1 MTDIISPEIPPA
13 PDSLGPSD
21 APANGSGAPAHEAVT
36 TTYDLLTARLTEIA
50 KRLRSQATKL
60 NEQRAEIFAS
70 SPMTLGEQDR
80 LNTDALSMPR
90 DAVSVNNML
99 LFGANVPTG
108 LAARSAN
115 DMLLL
120 YRVHQKGST
129 DWDFTRIDANSP
141 DWFLNDP
148 ALTRDLG
155 EILTYYSEARLLSLE
170 VRSEELLAVFGI
182 GTSDD
187 DIRVLRW
194 RLSPGQPPAYID
206 AYGERD
212 VRREN
217 RYDFTW
223 TETGRQNHV
232 DGRWPH
238 INIEQSMF
246 IGIEKGA
253 LDFRIEDAVTGGKTL
268 LSERIDEVDQSL
280 SELKVSF
287 ARIGDLL
294 LFRVLPY
301 RESKER
307 FYLYNRLSRTLDRAD
322 AIGRGCH
329 QLPEGH
335 GVVFPGGFHLRNGET
350 RIFSTDAS
358 DYFIHASHRSPNGE
372 DVLYTYNRPT
382 TGEYLLLSYNMV
394 SRSMATP
401 VECVGYA
408 LFPDGTIVCV
418 RAAKEPQRI
427 HTVAVYSSPFCAP
440 EQYQPPVASNSFF
453 GRIGN
458 PELVLAIGECL
469 SIARDAESVTFN
481 APVFETLVARCTRL
495 IDSHAWLAEE
505 EADGLAGTIVDLR
518 RSSGAVL
525 DEFASVATGKREAA
539 GKLDAASAAVGDLAS
554 GVEVEIRDTDT
565 YIVSLTRAR
574 TQLGELAALREV
586 RYVDQ
591 QAVGDLERRTTE
603 ILERLSVRAL
613 EFLGHDEAL
622 TPVLS
627 ALSKAEKAASTATTS
642 ALVQEQVA
650 VVEAMGERLVMLTEV
665 VGALE
670 VTDTTV
676 ATSVLAR
683 LSDALAKRNSVRA
696 SMDAR
701 QSALK
706 KSESEAA
713 FTAGI
718 SVLAQRTSASL
729 LASNDA
735 ASCDAALAG
744 LLAEVENLELRFGD
758 VQTFSDVLVARRQEI
773 SDAVLARRDALAAE
787 RTKRVD
793 RLVTSAER
801 VMGTL
806 ELRASKLA
814 DRAAVDAF
822 FASDGLA
829 LKVRRSIDELVAIGE
844 QGRASELTVA
854 LDGSKERARRG
865 ATDRSELMAEG
876 MVRIGRHSIGTN
888 NEPFELRLVPDDVDG
903 RGFQLRLA
911 GTELRIPLPD
921 ERLAQYHDLS
931 EQIYPSETT
940 SFSRALFLAF
950 EAVHGSHLTAD
961 AIRSFA
967 STRLGDGYEPG
978 VHDVDAD
985 LIAQRLRPSL
995 AAPGAWCAGVT
1006 RAVAALWWR
1015 SLDLRVRDSLAR
1027 SMRAV
1032 ASLGPGRA
1040 LDALVAHHGPALLE
1054 FATNEGLGEFFDT
1067 DDAIAVLLET
1077 VGTLS
1082 ISRAGADRGDDL
1094 ARWTN
1099 DKSLDVKSATL
1110 GELTRWAFDL
1120 HPTEGIGRAA
1130 EAAWRLLDGSAPI
1143 FDAPA
1148 VVNVTGLSSTHP
1160 TIIDGTLRVDVAET
1174 GSALRKYRR
1183 HGLQR
1188 FQEFQAARREEL
1200 SDWHAKLAVD
1210 RLRPRVLSSFVRN
1223 RLVDEVYL
1231 PLLGDNL
1238 ARQLGLNGPSQ
1249 GLLLLTSPP
1258 GYGKTTLVEYLVDLL
1273 GFALVKINGPALGPH
1288 VTSLDPAAAPDA
1300 TSAEELR
1307 RMNRAFAMG
1316 TNVVCYLDDMQH
1328 VSPEFLQ
1335 RFVPLCDATRRIE
1348 GVLEGVPRTYDL
1360 SGRRFVMVMAGNPYT
1375 GAGASFRVP
1384 DMLANRADVHN
1395 LGEMVTGAADAFA
1408 QSYIENA
1415 CGANELLAP
1424 VIARGRGDLGPLIRA
1439 ATGEQ
1444 IRSEDLTHSYSAA
1457 ELQRITAVL
1466 RHFVQIRDVLMKVN
1480 AAYMQSATLDDGMRG
1495 EPPFLL
1501 QGSYRNLAR
1510 IAPRVVP
1517 AMTSDEV
1524 TALVRDHYQAESQT
1538 LAAAASWNL
1547 AKLAEVLGS
1556 TDPAAHA
1563 LVEQLR
1569 ERHRANAVG
1578 ENPLAVIAG
1587 ALRGIQEDIREAVT
1601 GDGTTGRHAAD

>member
-1 MTDIISPEIPPA
+1 MSDSHPSGDTPESPRT
-13 PDSLGPSD
+13 S
-21 APANGSGAPAHEAVT
+21 GSQTSPGEAVT
-36 TTYDLLTARLTEIA
+36 TTYDLLTARLTDIA
-50 KRLRSQATKL
+50 NRLRSQATNL
-60 NEQRAEIFAS
+60 NEERAQIFAS
-70 SPMTLGEQDR
+70 NPMTLGEQDR
-80 LNTDALSMPR
+80 LHTDALSMPR
-90 DAVSVNNML
+90 DAVSVNNLL
-99 LFGANVPTG
+99 LFGANVPSG
-108 LAARSAN
+108 LAARNAA

-120 YRVHQKGST
+120 YRVQQTSPT
-129 DWDFTRIDANSP
+129 DWDFSRIEPNSP

-148 ALTRDLG
+148 GLTRDLG

-170 VRSEELLAVFGI
+170 VRGEELLAVFGI

-194 RLSPGQPPAYID
+194 QLSPGQPPVYID

-212 VRREN
+212 VHREN

-223 TETGRQNHV
+223 TETGRQDQV

-238 INIEQSMF
+238 VNVEQLVF
-246 IGIEKGA
+246 IGIDKGY
-253 LDFRIEDAVTGGKTL
+253 LDFRIEDTVTGGKTL

-280 SELKVSF
+280 SELKISY
-287 ARIGDLL
+287 ARIGDLIL
-294 LFRVLPY
+294 LRVLPY
-301 RESKER
+301 REPTER
-307 FYLYNRLSRTLDRAD
+307 FYLYNRLSRSLDRAD

-335 GVVFPGGFHLRNGET
+335 GVVFPGGYHLRNGET
-350 RIFSTDAS
+350 RVFATDAS
-358 DYFIHASHRSPNGE
+358 DYCIHASHKSPNGE
-372 DVLYTYNRPT
+372 DVLYAYHRPV

-394 SRSMATP
+394 SRSMAPP

-495 IDSHAWLAEE
+495 IDTHAWLTEG
-505 EADGLAGTIVDLR
+505 EANGLAATIVDLR
-518 RSSGAVL
+518 KSSGAVL

-539 GKLDAASAAVGDLAS
+539 GKFDAASAAVADLAS

-565 YIVSLTRAR
+565 YIVSLASAR

-591 QAVGDLERRTTE
+591 ESVQDLERRTSE

-613 EFLGHDEAL
+613 DFLGHDDAL
-622 TPVLS
+622 APVLS
-627 ALSKAEKAASTATTS
+627 ALSKAEKAATAATTS
-642 ALVQEQVA
+642 TLVHEQVT
-650 VVEAMGERLVMLTEV
+650 VVETMGERLVMLTEV
-665 VGALE
+665 VGGLE

-676 ATSVLAR
+676 ATAVLAR
-683 LSDALAKRNSVRA
+683 LSDALAKRNAARA
-696 SMDAR
+696 TMDAR
-701 QSALK
+701 QNSLK
-706 KSESEAA
+706 KSESAAA

-735 ASCDAALAG
+735 ASCDSALAG

-758 VQTFSDVLVARRQEI
+758 VQSFSDVLVSRRQEI

-801 VMGTL
+801 VMQTL
-806 ELRASKLA
+806 ELRASKLP
-814 DRAAVDAF
+814 DRATVDAF

-829 LKVRRSIDELVAIGE
+829 LKVRRSIEELAAIGE
-844 QGRASELTVA
+844 QGRASELTIA
-854 LDGSKERARRG
+854 LDSSKERARRG
-865 ATDRSELMAEG
+865 ATDRAELMAEG
-876 MVRIGRHSIGTN
+876 MVRIGRHNIGTN

-921 ERLAQYHDLS
+921 ERLAEYHDLA
-931 EQIYPSETT
+931 EQIYPSETAE
-940 SFSRALFLAF
+940 FSRALFLAF
-950 EAVHGSHLTAD
+950 EAVRGNHLSTD
-961 AIRSFA
+961 AIRAFA
-967 STRLGDGYEPG
+967 ATRLGDGYEPG

-985 LIAQRLRPSL
+985 VIAQRLRPSL
-995 AAPGAWCAGVT
+995 ATPGAWCAGVT
-1006 RAVAALWWR
+1006 RSITALWWR
-1015 SLDLRVRDSLAR
+1015 SLDIRVRDSLSR

-1032 ASLGPGRA
+1032 TSLGPGRA
-1040 LDALVAHHGPALLE
+1040 MDALVTEHGPALVE
-1054 FATNEGLGEFFDT
+1054 FAKIEGLDEFFDT
-1067 DDAIAVLLET
+1067 DDAVAVLLET
-1077 VGTLS
+1077 VGALS
-1082 ISRAGADRGDDL
+1082 ISRVGADRGDDL
-1094 ARWTN
+1094 IRWTRDN
-1099 DKSLDVKSATL
+1099 GLDVKTATL

-1120 HPTEGIGRAA
+1120 HPNEGIGRAA
-1130 EAAWRLLDGSAPI
+1130 EAAWRLLDSSAAV

-1148 VVNVTGLSSTHP
+1148 VVSVSGLSSTHP
-1160 TIIDGTLRVDVAET
+1160 TIIDGTLTINVAEA
-1174 GSALRKYRR
+1174 SSILRKYKR

-1188 FQEFQAARREEL
+1188 FQQFQTARREEL
-1200 SDWHAKLAVD
+1200 SGWHSKLAVD

-1231 PLLGDNL
+1231 PLLGENL

-1258 GYGKTTLVEYLVDLL
+1258 GYGKTTLIEYLVDLL

-1415 CGANELLAP
+1415 CGANELLSP
-1424 VIARGRGDLGPLIRA
+1424 VIARGRGDLGPLVRA
-1439 ATGEQ
+1439 AMGEQ
-1444 IRSEDLTHSYSAA
+1444 IRSEDLTHTYSAA
-1457 ELQRITAVL
+1457 DLQRITGVL

-1480 AAYMQSATLDDGMRG
+1480 AAYMQSATLDDGLRG

-1501 QGSYRNLAR
+1501 QGSYRNMAR

-1517 AMTSDEV
+1517 AMTSAEV
-1524 TALVRDHYQAESQT
+1524 RALIRDHYQAESQT

-1556 TDPAAHA
+1556 TDPVELA

-1569 ERHRANAVG
+1569 ERYRATVVG
-1578 ENPLAVIAG
+1578 DNPLAVIAG
-1587 ALRGIQEDIREAVT
+1587 ALRGIQEDIRVAV
-1601 GDGTTGRHAAD
+1601 GNPGGHPTGRHTAE